1 MQNRKGLFIT
11 IDGIDGCGK
20 SSQVRKLAA
29 DLKEKALK
37 KPDSAEQREIILTK
51 EPGGTKA
58 GKIFRDLLISSEYD
72 LDPITELLLYCADR
86 REHQN
91 KVVIP
96 ETERENIVICDR
108 FIMSTYAYQIFGR
121 RLDSGILEYLTART
135 INRMPDLSII
145 IDVDIDTAVARARKR
160 LERDFRMHQEGK
172 FEQMPGQFFE
182 RVREGFLWYADNH
195 KDTVIIDGNRSFN
208 DVNKD
213 IMRQVDKIL

>member
-1 MQNRKGLFIT
+1 VQNRKGLFIT

-20 SSQVRKLAA
+20 SSQARKLAA

-37 KPDSAEQREIILTK
+37 KPVSAEQREIILTK
-51 EPGGTKA
+51 EPGGTKS

-172 FEQMPGQFFE
+172 FEQMPGEFFE
-182 RVREGFLWYADNH
+182 RVREGFLWYANNH